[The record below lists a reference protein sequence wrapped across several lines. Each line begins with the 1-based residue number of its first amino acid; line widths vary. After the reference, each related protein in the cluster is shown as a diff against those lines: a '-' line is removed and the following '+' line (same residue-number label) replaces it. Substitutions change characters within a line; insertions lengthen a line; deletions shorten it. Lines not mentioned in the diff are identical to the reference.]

1 MPYVPGFQNDVFISY
16 CHGDEPSL
24 GRQQGGWVSDFHA
37 GLESR
42 LRQILGSRDVGVWRD
57 ERRLSGEFLLDDA
70 IRRELEAAAVFL
82 AIVTPLYLSSPYCTQ
97 EREWFLDHMGDS
109 PITGNLTRAI
119 RVVKTPHKGEAHRRV
134 FDRGLGFEFFQQSE
148 IGFQEYS
155 VASKEFADL
164 MENLCQ
170 GVARVLESMRRE
182 RSPVYVACCAKP
194 VRGDREKLVSELSD
208 QGYRV
213 LPEIEIDSENVE
225 AVTKQ
230 GVDEAGLS
238 VHLFGAETHDL
249 SIRQAEIAMDLRQ
262 PLVAWALEADL
273 VRRQDQYGEFLRRL
287 MAYQDPERRSHFL
300 DRTRLERVKTE
311 VLTLLEPHEAPPPI
325 DEPKV
330 RRVYIVCDSRVPED
344 YRSAWKIKNLIAEN
358 DNFVVD
364 LPETAPLDPGE
375 LRADHNRKLRDSHG
389 LLVYWGK
396 SSPGWFEATKDD
408 LDRKEYLS
416 EAVAVTNGGASGLD
430 GRVVLRLDAGFPYE
444 ALDPFLQPLRA

>member
-1 MPYVPGFQNDVFISY
+1 MPYVPGFKNDVFISY
-16 CHGDEPSL
+16 CHDDDTSF
-24 GRQQGGWVSDFHA
+24 GRDQGGWVSDFHA
-37 GLESR
+37 GLQSR
-42 LRQILGSRDVGVWRD
+42 LRQILGSRDVVVWRD
-57 ERRLSGEFLLDDA
+57 EKRLSGESLLDDTIQA
-70 IRRELEAAAVFL
+70 ELEDTAAFL

-97 EREWFLDHMGDS
+97 EREWFLEHVGEL
-109 PITGNLTRAI
+109 PISGNLTRTI
-119 RVVKTPHKGEAHRRV
+119 RVVKTPHKDEAHRRV
-134 FDRGLGFEFFQQSE
+134 FERSLGFEFFQRSE
-148 IGFQEYS
+148 ISFREYP
-155 VASKEFADL
+155 VTSKEFADL

-182 RSPVYVACCAKP
+182 RSPVYVSCCPKP
-194 VRGDREKLVSELSD
+194 LLEERKKLVLELSD

-213 LPEIEIDSENVE
+213 LPEIEIDSANVE
-225 AVTKQ
+225 SITKQ
-230 GVDEAGLS
+230 GVEEAGLS

-249 SIRQAEIAMDLRQ
+249 SIRQAEIAMELRQ
-262 PLVAWALEADL
+262 PLVAWASEADL
-273 VRRQDQYGEFLRRL
+273 ARREDEYGEFLRRL
-287 MAYQDPERRSHFL
+287 MSYQDPERRSHFL

-311 VLTLLEPHEAPPPI
+311 VLSLLEPHELAAPATESAI
-325 DEPKV
+325 

-358 DNFVVD
+358 DKFVVD

-416 EAVAVTNGGASGLD
+416 EAVAVTNGAASDLA
-430 GRVVLRLDAGFPYE
+430 GRVVLRLDSGFRYE